1 MDTSR
6 VDGVK
11 GRRERAC
18 WMPKSGSASR
28 KYQHNLASVV
38 SSADPGVRR
47 VNDSRIGVTSSRHVR
62 STARRGG
69 SQSPDISSSSS
80 FSGDSISRDVSE
92 GWPSNDVANEV
103 PESFCVKGEGAL
115 LTQYPASA
123 TNPSLGS
130 WSLDNHSSKSS
141 RRLPLN
147 T

>member
-18 WMPKSGSASR
+18 WIPKSGSASR

-47 VNDSRIGVTSSRHVR
+47 VNDSRMGVTSSLHVR

-80 FSGDSISRDVSE
+80 FSGDSTSSDVSD
-92 GWPSNDVANEV
+92 GWPSIDVARDV
-103 PESFCVKGEGAL
+103 PESFCVRGEGARR
-115 LTQYPASA
+115 TQ
-123 TNPSLGS
+123 
-130 WSLDNHSSKSS
+130 
-141 RRLPLN
+141 
-147 T
+147 

>member
-28 KYQHNLASVV
+28 KYQQSRASVV
-38 SSADPGVRR
+38 SSAEPGVRR
-47 VNDSRIGVTSSRHVR
+47 VKDSRIGVTSSRHVR
-62 STARRGG
+62 STALRGG

-80 FSGDSISRDVSE
+80 FSGDSTSRDVSD
-92 GWPSNDVANEV
+92 GWPNSEVASDV
-103 PESFCVKGEGAL
+103 PESFCVRGEGAL

-130 WSLDNHSSKSS
+130 
-141 RRLPLN
+141 
-147 T
+147 

>member
-1 MDTSR
+1 VSR

-28 KYQHNLASVV
+28 KYQHSRASVV
-38 SSADPGVRR
+38 SNALPGVLL
-47 VNDSRIGVTSSRHVR
+47 VNDSRMGVTSSLQVK

-69 SQSPDISSSSS
+69 SQSELHSSSSS
-80 FSGDSISRDVSE
+80 FSGDSTSSDVSD
-92 GWPSNDVANEV
+92 GWPSIDVARDV
-103 PESFCVKGEGAL
+103 PESFCVRGEGARR
-115 LTQYPASA
+115 TQYPASA

-130 WSLDNHSSKSS
+130 WSLDNHSSRSS
-141 RRLPLN
+141 LRRPLN